1 MMSAL
6 FTFKN
11 FNKTLCQ
18 NIKYYLCHSLF
29 RVIFFCKHYPYI
41 CPMEKEH
48 QIFGIRAII
57 EAIQA
62 GKEVDKVFIQKE
74 ISGELMKDLMK
85 VMKRANIN
93 FSYVPVEKLN
103 RLTPNNHQGAVA
115 TISPIGFIELE
126 HLVESTI
133 ASGTKPLFLILD
145 QISDARNFGAIIR
158 TAECTGVNGIIVQ
171 KSGSAPVNGDTV
183 KTSAGAV
190 FNVPICKV
198 EHIKDAIFYLQG
210 SGIKTV
216 AATEKTDQ
224 NIYDVALNEPVAII
238 MGSEE
243 RGINPSVLKIVDE
256 KAKLPMFG
264 SIGSLNVS
272 VACGAFLYETVRQRS

>member
-1 MMSAL
+1 
-6 FTFKN
+6 
-11 FNKTLCQ
+11 
-18 NIKYYLCHSLF
+18 
-29 RVIFFCKHYPYI
+29 
-41 CPMEKEH
+41 MEKEH

-62 GKEVDKVFIQKE
+62 GKEVDKVFIQKDA
-74 ISGELMKDLMK
+74 SSELMKDLMK
-85 VMKRANIN
+85 VMKRAGVN

-103 RLTPNNHQGAVA
+103 RLTPNNHQGAV
-115 TISPIGFIELE
+115 G
-126 HLVESTI
+126 TI
-133 ASGTKPLFLILD
+133 APISFQDLETLIESVLESGKTPLFLILD

-171 KSGSAPVNGDTV
+171 KAGSAPVNGDTV

-198 EHIKDAIFYLQG
+198 EHIKDAIFQLQG

-216 AATEKTDQ
+216 AATEKTDL
-224 NIYDVALNEPVAII
+224 NIYDIALNEPVAII
-238 MGSEE
+238 MGSED
-243 RGINPSVLKIVDE
+243 RGVNPSVLKIVDE

-264 SIGSLNVS
+264 TIASLNVS
-272 VACGAFLYETVRQRS
+272 VACGAFLYEAVRQRS